1 MNVDYTYSSEKPN
14 FFWGQSENSKQ
25 YALFEPVYKRLIMV
39 SPNVNI
45 LNQIQILYNSRFP
58 LMIVCS
64 IDDPDQYNLDNSCC
78 NHWSIDLNYP
88 LTKESPATLHNT
100 IYTVTP
106 IDQSYDQQSIG
117 PGELILKQ
125 QEDLFFLYNLLE
137 KLHDLETSIFS
148 QVTGPNLIYDRDF
161 YRAMAE
167 SFEEYDNI
175 FYSAKKL
182 RLLEKVK
189 VELFQILAIEGQ
201 LDNLDSNPKII
212 ELVNQL

>member
-1 MNVDYTYSSEKPN
+1 MNVDYTYSETKPN
-14 FFWGQSENSKQ
+14 FFWGRSENSKQ

-39 SPNVNI
+39 SPNVYI

-64 IDDPDQYNLDNSCC
+64 IDDPGQFGLDNSCC

-88 LTKESPATLHNT
+88 LTKESRATLHNT

-106 IDQSYDQQSIG
+106 IDQSYDQQSVG
-117 PGELILKQ
+117 LGELILKQ
-125 QEDLFFLYNLLE
+125 QEDFFFLYNLLE
-137 KLHDLETSIFS
+137 KLFDLETSIFS
-148 QVTGPNLIYDRDF
+148 PATGPNLIYDRDF

-167 SFEEYDNI
+167 KFETFDNV
-175 FYSAKKL
+175 FYSAKNL
-182 RLLEKVK
+182 RLLEKLK
-189 VELFQILAIEGQ
+189 IELFQILAIEGQ
-201 LDNLDSNPKII
+201 LDNLESNPKII